1 MVILFNIPEGTGMLG
16 KSLLILQE
24 YYPLFWYGVKITL
37 LLSMLGTICC
47 YRRKRCSSCKN
58 YQKNNTWFC
67 STLCLVF

>member
-37 LLSMLGTICC
+37 LLSMLGTI
-47 YRRKRCSSCKN
+47 
-58 YQKNNTWFC
+58 FG
-67 STLCLVF
+67 LVLGLILAVPDLLL